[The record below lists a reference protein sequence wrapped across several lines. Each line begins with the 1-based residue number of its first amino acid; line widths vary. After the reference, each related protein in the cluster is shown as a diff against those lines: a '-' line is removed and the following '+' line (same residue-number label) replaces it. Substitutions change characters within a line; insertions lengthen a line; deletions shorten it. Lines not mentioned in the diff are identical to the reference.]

1 MTAGQFTESVVEQA
15 ALAWFENVSWQITHG
30 IEFAL
35 GEPGA
40 ERTGD
45 GLAVSALVRHSP
57 DRLRAASRRNIES

>member
-1 MTAGQFTESVVEQA
+1 MTAGQFTESVVEQV
-15 ALAWFENVSWQITHG
+15 ALAWFENVSWQVTHG

-45 GLAVSALVRHSP
+45 GLAVPALVR
-57 DRLRAASRRNIES
+57 DCAERLQAASRWNIES